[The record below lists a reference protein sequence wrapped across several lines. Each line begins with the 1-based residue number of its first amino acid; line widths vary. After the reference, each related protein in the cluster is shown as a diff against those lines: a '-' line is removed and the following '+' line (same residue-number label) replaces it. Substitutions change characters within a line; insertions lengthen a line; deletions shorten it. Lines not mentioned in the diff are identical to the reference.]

1 MLCQRSSR
9 TYWFFLKCQIF
20 SLLPRIVH
28 ALYSLLV
35 MRLFFWLCLLLL
47 IPGLLARVSVGNA
60 GLLPSDLL
68 LPIFSGLWLAQKL
81 FIERKIPMP
90 KFLLPGLVFL
100 AVALISFVLGAHDLA
115 FKEQVLSFSYW
126 IRFASLLI
134 FGLAAADF
142 YGNTREELIFFGT
155 RIMWI
160 LGLVIT
166 LGLIQFYLIPDIS
179 TWSTEGGWD
188 PHTGRLL
195 GTWMDPNFIAG
206 LLGFALPLLMGCWYE
221 TNNKKLLLSL
231 LIIISVVALFL
242 TFSRS
247 GSLAAVIGLGIFFLL
262 RDPKIIVL
270 GILILSLGISLNERA
285 QKRFIEFSGT
295 VSSVLLQDTD
305 EIDPTAKLR
314 FKSWR
319 DSFELYRKYPVMG
332 IGFNTYRYKAS
343 EEGIVDENY
352 FSAGGADSTLL
363 TILVTTGTL
372 GALAFVWIW
381 WQLFL
386 THLQRFFYSKQNFR
400 SINLGFSAGIASL
413 LVHSLFVNS
422 LLFPLILLP
431 TFAISGVLDALNKK
445 G

>member
-1 MLCQRSSR
+1 
-9 TYWFFLKCQIF
+9 
-20 SLLPRIVH
+20 
-28 ALYSLLV
+28 
-35 MRLFFWLCLLLL
+35 
-47 IPGLLARVSVGNA
+47 
-60 GLLPSDLL
+60 
-68 LPIFSGLWLAQKL
+68 
-81 FIERKIPMP
+81 MP